1 MTVNSTEAVDERY
14 PIGRFSYPE
23 ETSRAALDQDI
34 ADIAALPS
42 QLRES
47 VRGLTAEQLDT
58 PYREGGWTP
67 RQVVHH
73 VADSHANAYVR
84 LKLALTEQAP
94 TIKPYNEADWA
105 RLGDVQT
112 VPIETSLTLVD
123 ALHERWV
130 AILRGM
136 TEADFDRVYLHPEQ
150 QKPVPMHAMTALYA
164 WHGKH
169 HVAHISGLRERNRW
183 V

>member
-1 MTVNSTEAVDERY
+1 MTAKAGEVPDERY
-14 PIGRFSYPE
+14 PIGRFRYPE
-23 ETSRAALDQDI
+23 TPSRAVLDQHI

-47 VRGLTAEQLDT
+47 VRGLSAEQLDT

-67 RQVVHH
+67 RVVVHH

-84 LKLALTEQAP
+84 LKLVLTEDAP
-94 TIKPYNEADWA
+94 TIKPYDEAEWA
-105 RLGDVQT
+105 KLSDVES
-112 VPIETSLTLVD
+112 VPIETSLKLIE

-130 AILRGM
+130 AVLRGM
-136 TEADFDRVYLHPEQ
+136 TEADFDRVYVHPEQ
-150 QKPVPMHAMTALYA
+150 EKPVSMRAMTALYS

-169 HVAHISGLRERNRW
+169 HVAHISGLRNRKRW
-183 V
+183 A